1 MLSTTQHY
9 TTLHNITQDYTR
21 LYKTK
26 SKNTIQLCIYRV
38 GGTTDNAIDTM

>member
-9 TTLHNITQDYTR
+9 TTLHNITQDYIR
-21 LYKTK
+21 LYNNK

-38 GGTTDNAIDTM
+38 ACPDGPAGHA